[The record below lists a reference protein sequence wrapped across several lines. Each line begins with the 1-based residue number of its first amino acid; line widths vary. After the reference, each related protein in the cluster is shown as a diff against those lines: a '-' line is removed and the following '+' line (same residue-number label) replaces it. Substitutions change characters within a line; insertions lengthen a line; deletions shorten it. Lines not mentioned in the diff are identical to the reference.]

1 MTFSLAQLYFGVVGY
16 LGLLFLV
23 AYAAEQHWL
32 PRSWIRHPTVFVLS
46 LGVYA
51 TSWSFYGSV
60 GYAEENG
67 YLFLTIYIGLTLAFL
82 LSPIL
87 LRPLFRIVRD
97 YQLTSIA
104 DLFAFRY
111 RSQGAG
117 ILVALFMLAGTLP
130 YLALQIRA
138 VTESVQI
145 LTEEVAPT
153 NLALGFCF
161 TLILFSILFGA
172 RHISPREK
180 HTGLVAAIAFESLVK
195 LVAMLAVGGFAVFGV
210 FGGFGELEKWLSIHP
225 EALEALYRPAREG
238 PWFTLLFLSFCAAF
252 LLPRQFHML
261 FAENSQGRNL
271 LFAGWAFPLFLLIFN
286 LSIPPILWAAQQSG
300 VTTSPDYYV
309 LGLTLNSGTSW
320 LPLLAFLGGVS
331 SASAMM
337 IVTTLALSSMALNHL
352 ILPASYPDPTWNL
365 YRMLAWGRRILIA
378 IIILAGF
385 GFYVSLENRENLVQ
399 LGLISFVAVTQFL
412 PGVIGSL
419 YWPRANR
426 WGLLAGLGAGAIVW
440 FGTLIVPLLQTAG
453 LLQFESEFQSL
464 YPDHGM
470 DRWSYVTFLS
480 LTINV
485 SVFALVSLLT
495 RQSVEEA
502 EAAQSCVRETLS
514 LPRGLLMV
522 RSTDEFTQRLA
533 RVLGHEMA
541 SKEVSRA
548 LEEMM
553 ISVDETHPRILVR
566 VRDRIERNLSGMI
579 GPQLARMVVH
589 QQLTVDPKSQTA
601 FADSMRLIEERLESS
616 RTRLRG
622 LAAQL
627 DTLRRYQQALLEQL
641 PLGACVLGPQ
651 GDVVLWNKSMGL
663 LSAISSSQ
671 AIGRRVVNLP
681 SPWGPL
687 IDEFSGD
694 QSLHRYKLHMLTDGQ
709 TRWFNLHKAIV
720 DTPVD
725 MARREGVDD
734 SDRLGMVIL
743 VEDVSES
750 HILEAGLAHSERLA
764 SIGRL
769 AAGVA
774 HEIGNPVTGIASLA
788 QNMKAETKE
797 SGVKKT
803 ALLID
808 EQIKRISEIVQTLV
822 DFSRSGNS
830 EGKEEVFDLGEAIND
845 AIRLVALSH
854 EGRQVECKNH
864 CSEGLLIRGD
874 RQRIAQVFVNVLTNA
889 CHASDVGDHIDVRES
904 REGDQVV
911 VRVVDQGEGIPND
924 LLEHIF
930 EPFVTSKQVG
940 KGTGLGLALAYN
952 TISEHGGTINVESK
966 LGSGTEVIIRLHL
979 DQELML

>member
-1 MTFSLAQLYFGVVGY
+1 MTFSLAQLFPGVVGY

-32 PRSWIRHPTVFVLS
+32 PRSWIRHPAVFVLS

-60 GYAEENG
+60 GYAKENG
-67 YLFLTIYIGLTLAFL
+67 YLFLTIYIGLTFAFL

-117 ILVALFMLAGTLP
+117 VFVTLFMLAGTLP

-138 VTESVQI
+138 VTESVHI
-145 LTEEVAPT
+145 LTEEVTPT
-153 NLALGFCF
+153 ILALGFCF

-180 HTGLVAAIAFESLVK
+180 HAGLVAAIAFESLVK
-195 LVAMLAVGGFAVFGV
+195 LVAMLAIGGFAVFGV
-210 FGGFGELEKWLSIHP
+210 FGGLGGLEQWLAVHP

-238 PWFTLLFLSFCAAF
+238 PWVTLLFLSFCAAF

-261 FAENSQGRNL
+261 FSENWRGRNL
-271 LFAGWAFPLFLLIFN
+271 LVAGWAFPLFLLVFN

-300 VTTSPDYYV
+300 VTTHPDYYV
-309 LGLTLNSGTSW
+309 LGLTLNSGSTW

-352 ILPASYPDPTWNL
+352 LLPASYPDPTWNL
-365 YRMLAWGRRILIA
+365 YRWLAWGRRLLI
-378 IIILAGF
+378 IVIILAGF
-385 GFYVSLENRENLVQ
+385 GFYVSLENRESLVQ

-412 PGVIGSL
+412 PGVIGAL

-426 WGLLAGLGAGAIVW
+426 WGLLAGLGAGATVW
-440 FGTLIVPLLQTAG
+440 FGTLIIPLLESAG
-453 LLQFESEFQSL
+453 LLHFESEFQL
-464 YPDHGM
+464 FVTADGM

-480 LTINV
+480 LTVNV
-485 SVFALVSLLT
+485 TVFALVSLLT

-522 RSTDEFTQRLA
+522 RSTEEFTQRLA
-533 RVLGHEMA
+533 RVLGHDMA
-541 SKEVSRA
+541 SKEVTRA
-548 LEEMM
+548 LDEMR

-579 GPQLARMVVH
+579 GPQLSRMVVH

-601 FADSMRLIEERLESS
+601 FADSMRFIEERLENSK
-616 RTRLRG
+616 TRLRG

-641 PLGACVLGPQ
+641 PLGVCVLGPQ
-651 GDVVLWNKSMGL
+651 GDVVLWNKSMAL
-663 LSAISSSQ
+663 LCAITSSHVL
-671 AIGRRVVNLP
+671 GRRVVNLP

-687 IDEFSGD
+687 IDEFREQ
-694 QSLHRYKLHMLTDGQ
+694 QSQHRYKLHVLTEGQ
-709 TRWFNLHKAIV
+709 ARWFNLHKAIV
-720 DTPVD
+720 DTPVE
-725 MARREGVDD
+725 MANRGREED

-743 VEDVSES
+743 VEDVTES
-750 HILEAGLAHSERLA
+750 HNLEAGLAHSERLA

-788 QNMKAETKE
+788 QNMRAETNE

-803 ALLID
+803 AALID
-808 EQIKRISEIVQTLV
+808 DQIKRISEIVQTLV
-822 DFSRSGNS
+822 DFSRRGSA
-830 EGKEEVFDLGEAIND
+830 EGEEEVFDLCEAIND
-845 AIRLVALSH
+845 AMRLVKLSH
-854 EGRQVECKNH
+854 QGRQVECENH
-864 CSEGLLIRGD
+864 CAEGLMVRGD
-874 RQRIAQVFVNVLTNA
+874 RQRISQVFVNVLSNA
-889 CHASDVGDHIDVRES
+889 CDASHAGDRIDIRQS
-904 REGDQVV
+904 REGGQVMV
-911 VRVVDQGEGIPND
+911 KVVDQGEGVPD
-924 LLEHIF
+924 QLLEHIF

-952 TISEHGGTINVESK
+952 TISDHGGTIDVQSQV
-966 LGSGTEVIIRLHL
+966 GQGTEVIIRLPL
-979 DQELML
+979 ETGLIQ